1 LNSVARFKGFSVAA
15 TFDYRTGHV
24 YYEQGSDAMEFTGRS
39 MESVSSNRQDFVIP
53 NSVIEVSE
61 GVYEENTNIMI
72 TDGKMGY
79 WQNVYNQVKSNYVK
93 DASAAKIRELA
104 VNYSLP
110 KKLLNNM
117 PVSKVSV
124 GFIARNPFTWLP
136 PENSFSDPEFNNSN
150 SNVIGI
156 GGYFQSPPVKSY
168 GFTVNVEF

>member
-1 LNSVARFKGFSVAA
+1 MV
-15 TFDYRTGHV
+15 
-24 YYEQGSDAMEFTGRS
+24 
-39 MESVSSNRQDFVIP
+39 SVSSNRQDFVVP
-53 NSVIEVSE
+53 NSVVEVSE
-61 GVYEENTNIMI
+61 GVFEENTNITI

-79 WQNVYNQVKSNYVK
+79 WQNVYNEVKSNYVK

-110 KKLLNNM
+110 QKMLNNM

-136 PENSFSDPEFNNSN
+136 PENAFSDPEFNNQN